1 MPWFEYPALSF
12 RGRSYQPPGDRR
24 RSEYDVVIISGDAY
38 VDHPAFA
45 AAVVCRRLQQ
55 LGLSVAVI
63 AQPDWNSDADFT
75 AWGRPRLFFA
85 VVPGAMDSMV
95 ANYTASRMPRGRDRL
110 SPGDRPGL
118 RPKRAVQIYAQK
130 VRQLYRDAGVVIGGI
145 EASLR
150 RFVHYDFWEDRLRD
164 PILIDAH
171 ADLLV
176 YGMAEAVLPKVVEWF
191 RQRGGGA
198 PAPAC
203 IEQTCI
209 RVKHESWREWLKDGF
224 ELLPSVEACR
234 QNRQTFLE
242 FSKHIDNSVRPG
254 GKILIQ
260 QHPKGDIIC
269 YPPARADFIA
279 EAQLMGTLNFN
290 RRAHPLYQEQVAGLE
305 PVQFSVQSHR
315 GCLGTCT
322 FCALSLHQGRM
333 IRSRTQ
339 HSILSEIARFAEHP
353 DFKGII
359 PDIGGPSVNMY
370 GWDCNVGGCE
380 SRMCIYPANCQNL
393 KGSLK
398 PLRELLQAAA
408 AVPGVRKVFLGSGIR
423 YDLVR
428 PDEWDHFKYIVFNH
442 VSGQLK
448 VAPEHFDKQVLSLMR
463 KGENADFAGFAA
475 RFYQS
480 CREADKKLFLVP
492 YLMTAFP
499 GSDNADKLLADK
511 IKQLNLVH
519 EQLQEFTPTP
529 GSLATAMY
537 YTGFDLKG
545 QPIRVARN
553 HSERLKARNQIQND
567 STRANARPAQQHG
580 KKSNGHHKPDN
591 RRSEGGG
598 IDDRSRQDR
607 VDAPDGGAGR
617 WHKGRRRS

>member
-1 MPWFEYPALSF
+1 MPWLNYPALSF
-12 RGRSYQPPGDRR
+12 RGQNYVPTGENRR
-24 RSEYDVVIISGDAY
+24 REYDVVIISGDAY

-63 AQPDWNSDADFT
+63 AQPDWNSDIDFV
-75 AWGRPRLFFA
+75 AWGRPNLFFA

-95 ANYTASRMPRGRDRL
+95 ANYTASRMPRGKDRL
-110 SPGDRPGL
+110 SPGSEPGL
-118 RPKRAVQIYAQK
+118 RPKRAVQIYVQK
-130 VRQLYRDAGVVIGGI
+130 IRQLYKDVGVVIGGI

-176 YGMAEAVLPKVVEWF
+176 YGMAEAVLPKVVDYF
-191 RQRGGGA
+191 KQRVSGVTL
-198 PAPAC
+198 PAKIP
-203 IEQTCI
+203 QTCI
-209 RVKHESWREWLKDGF
+209 RVKHDSWRDWLKDGF
-224 ELLPSVEACR
+224 ELLPTVEVCR
-234 QNRQTFLE
+234 QDRHIFLQMA
-242 FSKHIDNSVRPG
+242 KTLDNSVRPG

-269 YPPARADFIA
+269 YPPNLSDFIA
-279 EAQLMGTLNFN
+279 EPQIMGTLLFN
-290 RRAHPLYQEQVAGLE
+290 RRSHPLYSEPIAGLE

-339 HSILSEIARFAEHP
+339 HSLLAEIARFPDHP

-370 GWDCNVGGCE
+370 GWQCRTDGCDR
-380 SRMCIYPANCQNL
+380 RMCIYPSNCPNL
-393 KGSLK
+393 SCSLK
-398 PLRELLQAAA
+398 PLRDLLQAAA
-408 AVPGVRKVFLGSGIR
+408 AVPGIKRVFLGSGIR
-423 YDLVR
+423 YDLIR

-448 VAPEHFDKQVLSLMR
+448 VAPEHFDKRVLSLMR
-463 KGENADFAGFAA
+463 KGENVDFAGFAA

-499 GSDNADKLLADK
+499 GSDAADEVLAAK
-511 IKQLNLVH
+511 IRSLNLVH

-537 YTGFDLKG
+537 HTGLDLEGK
-545 QPIRVARN
+545 QIRVAKN
-553 HSERLKARNQIQND
+553 HSDRLKARNLIQGHSD
-567 STRANARPAQQHG
+567 S
-580 KKSNGHHKPDN
+580 KPDN
-591 RRSEGGG
+591 SQRKPH
-598 IDDRSRQDR
+598 D
-607 VDAPDGGAGR
+607 
-617 WHKGRRRS
+617 KGRRSSGSGSGKQRSDRKR

>member
-12 RGRSYQPPGDRR
+12 RGRSYQPTGDNRC
-24 RSEYDVVIISGDAY
+24 SEYDVVIISGDAY

-55 LGLSVAVI
+55 LGLSVAII
-63 AQPDWNSDADFT
+63 AQPDWKSDADFV

-110 SPGDRPGL
+110 SPGDEPGL
-118 RPKRAVQIYAQK
+118 RPKRAVQIYVQK
-130 VRQLYRDAGVVIGGI
+130 IRQLYRDVGVVIGGI

-150 RFVHYDFWEDRLRD
+150 RFTHYDFWEDRLRD
-164 PILIDAH
+164 PILVDAH
-171 ADLLV
+171 ADMLV
-176 YGMAEAVLPKVVEWF
+176 YGMVEAVLPKVVTWF
-191 RQRGGGA
+191 KQKAQGDA
-198 PAPAC
+198 VPAA
-203 IEQTCI
+203 IAQTCI
-209 RVKHESWREWLKDGF
+209 RVKHDSWREWLKEEF

-234 QNRQTFLE
+234 QSRQVFLE
-242 FSKHIDNSVRPG
+242 FSKIIDNSVRPG

-260 QHPKGDIIC
+260 QHPKGDTIC
-269 YPPARADFIA
+269 FPPDRHDFLA
-279 EAQLMGTLNFN
+279 EPQLMGTLNFN
-290 RRAHPLYQEQVAGLE
+290 RRAHPLYQEPVAGLE

-339 HSILSEIARFAEHP
+339 QSILAEIAKFPQHP
-353 DFKGII
+353 DFRGVI

-370 GWDCNVGGCE
+370 GWECRIGGCD
-380 SRMCIYPANCQNL
+380 SRLCIYPANCRNL
-393 KGSLK
+393 QASLK

-408 AVPGVRKVFLGSGIR
+408 AMPGIKRVFVGSGIR

-428 PDEWDHFKYIVFNH
+428 EDEWDHFKYILFSH

-448 VAPEHFDKQVLSLMR
+448 VAPEHFDKQVLTLMR

-475 RFYQS
+475 RFYQT
-480 CREADKKLFLVP
+480 CRQADKKLFLVP

-499 GSDNADKLLADK
+499 GSESSDRVLASK
-511 IKQLNLVH
+511 IKELNLVH

-537 YTGFDLKG
+537 YTGLDLFGK
-545 QPIRVARN
+545 PVRVARN
-553 HSERLKARNQIQND
+553 HSDRMKARNLIQG
-567 STRANARPAQQHG
+567 NAGSNSDR
-580 KKSNGHHKPDN
+580 KSNRTSNRKNNDTDAKQRPGRHKAGT
-591 RRSEGGG
+591 RRSGSPAGTSAKHPVRK
-598 IDDRSRQDR
+598 RS
-607 VDAPDGGAGR
+607 
-617 WHKGRRRS
+617 

>member
-24 RSEYDVVIISGDAY
+24 RSEYDVVIIAGDAY
-38 VDHPAFA
+38 VDHPSFA
-45 AAVVCRRLQQ
+45 AAVICRRLQQ
-55 LGLSVAVI
+55 LGLSVAII

-85 VVPGAMDSMV
+85 VAPGAMDSMV

-118 RPKRAVQIYAQK
+118 RPKRAVQIYVQK
-130 VRQLYRDAGVVIGGI
+130 IRQLYGDVGVVIGGI

-164 PILIDAH
+164 PILVDAH

-176 YGMAEAVLPKVVEWF
+176 YGMAEAVLPKVIDWF
-191 RQRGGGA
+191 KQRQAGA
-198 PAPAC
+198 SLPPPVA
-203 IEQTCI
+203 QTCV
-209 RVKHESWREWLKDGF
+209 RVKHDSWREWLKEGF
-224 ELLPSVEACR
+224 ELLPDVAACR
-234 QNRQTFLE
+234 QDRAVFMQL
-242 FSKHIDNSVRPG
+242 SKIIDNSVRPG

-269 YPPARADFIA
+269 FPPERSDFIS
-279 EAQLMGTLNFN
+279 EAQIMGTLDFN
-290 RRAHPLYQEQVAGLE
+290 RRAHPLYAEPVAGLE

-339 HSILSEIARFAEHP
+339 HSILAEIAKFPQHP
-353 DFKGII
+353 DFKGVI
-359 PDIGGPSVNMY
+359 PDVGGPSVNMY
-370 GWDCNVGGCE
+370 GWECSQDGCD
-380 SRMCIYPANCQNL
+380 SRMCIYPATCRNL
-393 KGSLK
+393 INSLK
-398 PLRELLQAAA
+398 PLRDLLQAAA
-408 AVPGVRKVFLGSGIR
+408 AVPGVKKVFVGSGIR

-428 PDEWDHFKYIVFNH
+428 PDEWDLFKYIVFNH

-448 VAPEHFDKQVLSLMR
+448 VAPEHFAKPVLALMR

-499 GSDNADKLLADK
+499 GSDSADQLLADK
-511 IKQLNLVH
+511 IKELNLVH

-537 YTGFDLKG
+537 YTGFDLSGKA
-545 QPIRVARN
+545 IRVARN
-553 HSERLKARNQIQND
+553 HSDRMKARNQIQGHSTGEND
-567 STRANARPAQQHG
+567 KQA
-580 KKSNGHHKPDN
+580 
-591 RRSEGGG
+591 RRSGNRNSGHTRF
-598 IDDRSRQDR
+598 DKS
-607 VDAPDGGAGR
+607 
-617 WHKGRRRS
+617 HKHKKRT

>member
-1 MPWFEYPALSF
+1 MWRRKLPWYKYPALSF
-12 RGRSYQPPGDRR
+12 RGKSYVSPGEAR
-24 RSEYDVVIISGDAY
+24 RSDYDVVIVSGDAY

-55 LGLSVAVI
+55 LGLSVAII
-63 AQPDWNSDADFT
+63 AQPDWNSDADFV
-75 AWGRPRLFFA
+75 AWGRPKLFFA

-95 ANYTASRMPRGRDRL
+95 ANYTASRMPRGQDRL
-110 SPGDRPGL
+110 SPGSEPGL
-118 RPKRAVQIYAQK
+118 RPKRAVQIYVQK
-130 VRQLYRDAGVVIGGI
+130 IRQLYKDVGVVIGGI

-176 YGMAEAVLPKVVEWF
+176 YGMAEAVLPKVVAWF
-191 RQRGGGA
+191 KQRSAGIPL
-198 PAPAC
+198 PAA
-203 IEQTCI
+203 ISQTCI
-209 RVKHESWREWLKDGF
+209 RVKHDSWREWLKDGF
-224 ELLPSVEACR
+224 DLLPSVEACR
-234 QNRQTFLE
+234 QDRAVFMQL
-242 FSKHIDNSVRPG
+242 SKLIDNSVRPG

-260 QHPKGDIIC
+260 QHPKGDILC
-269 YPPARADFIA
+269 FPPDRSDFIA
-279 EAQLMGTLNFN
+279 EPQIMGTLHFN
-290 RRAHPLYQEQVAGLE
+290 RRSHPLYPAPIAGLE

-339 HSILSEIARFAEHP
+339 HSILAEIAKFSEHP

-370 GWDCNVGGCE
+370 GWECRSDGCDR
-380 SRMCIYPANCQNL
+380 RMCIYPSNCPNL
-393 KGSLK
+393 QCSLK

-408 AVPGVRKVFLGSGIR
+408 AVPGVKKVFLGSGIR

-448 VAPEHFDKQVLSLMR
+448 VAPEHFARPVLALMR

-475 RFYQS
+475 RFYQT

-499 GSDNADKLLADK
+499 GSDSADQMLADK

-537 YTGFDLKG
+537 YTGMDLSGK
-545 QPIRVARN
+545 PIRVARS
-553 HSERLKARNQIQND
+553 HSDRLKARNLIQGSD
-567 STRANARPAQQHG
+567 KRGGTGQRDDVQRRDKAP
-580 KKSNGHHKPDN
+580 HKLDN
-591 RRSEGGG
+591 RRSGPPT
-598 IDDRSRQDR
+598 IRSAERPGNKKR
-607 VDAPDGGAGR
+607 
-617 WHKGRRRS
+617 